1 VQQSPLDLLKQKL
14 GRDAQLLDEISA
26 HAVYL
31 VVPEG
36 SGIEGYAGEAIKIGS
51 IVDGGAKWTLQAFIT
66 TINRKSSGL
75 PEVKV
80 FGFHPEFSQYKP
92 LSVADVL
99 NKAELRDEFKVL
111 KTYDVHA
118 LAVVIKVSIFVSTLR
133 TMVLRYLLYYSPI
146 SSTATLSRDRAAK
159 QVSVHLR

>member
-1 VQQSPLDLLKQKL
+1 
-14 GRDAQLLDEISA
+14 
-26 HAVYL
+26 
-31 VVPEG
+31 
-36 SGIEGYAGEAIKIGS
+36 
-51 IVDGGAKWTLQAFIT
+51 
-66 TINRKSSGL
+66 
-75 PEVKV
+75 
-80 FGFHPEFSQYKP
+80 
-92 LSVADVL
+92 VADVL